1 MNRLNVLIVDDNK
14 HMITIVKTL
23 LRGFGISHFLE
34 ANDAAEA
41 FDLVRSEHIDFI
53 IVDYLMEILDGTD
66 FVRLVR
72 TGEDSPNPFVPIIML
87 TAYSERSKVIAAR
100 DAGVTEFC
108 CKPVTANELYRK
120 VQSIVNNPRP
130 FIRTNNFF
138 GPDRRRMKNSTYRG
152 PERRQDS
159 KEYFEDSESEGN
171 SQDDIDA
178 LMNDAV
184 VDDVPPDPDGSDPDK
199 NNQAA

>member
-1 MNRLNVLIVDDNK
+1 MSNAAMNRLTVLIVDDNK

-41 FDLVRSEHIDFI
+41 FDIVRSEHIDFI

-72 TGEDSPNPFVPIIML
+72 TGDDSPNPFVPIIML
-87 TAYSERSKVIAAR
+87 TAYSERSKVLAAR

-108 CKPVTANELYRK
+108 AKPVTAKELFRK
-120 VQSIVNNPRP
+120 VRSIVNNPRP
-130 FIRTNNFF
+130 FIRTGSYF
-138 GPDRRRMKNSTYRG
+138 GPDRRRVKSEHYRG
-152 PERRQDS
+152 PERRATETTEAEVLDQH
-159 KEYFEDSESEGN
+159 
-171 SQDDIDA
+171 
-178 LMNDAV
+178 L
-184 VDDVPPDPDGSDPDK
+184 
-199 NNQAA
+199 

>member
-1 MNRLNVLIVDDNK
+1 MSHAAMSRLTVLIVDDNK

-41 FDLVRSEHIDFI
+41 FDIVRTEHIDFI

-72 TGEDSPNPFVPIIML
+72 TGDDSPNPFVPIIML
-87 TAYSERSKVIAAR
+87 TAYSERSKVLAAR

-108 CKPVTANELYRK
+108 CKPVTAKELFRK
-120 VQSIVNNPRP
+120 VRAIVNNPRP
-130 FIRTNNFF
+130 FIRTSQYF
-138 GPDRRRMKNSTYRG
+138 GPDRRRVKSEHYRG
-152 PERRQDS
+152 PERR
-159 KEYFEDSESEGN
+159 SEETTTAEVLEGEK
-171 SQDDIDA
+171 A
-178 LMNDAV
+178 
-184 VDDVPPDPDGSDPDK
+184 
-199 NNQAA
+199 

>member
-1 MNRLNVLIVDDNK
+1 MSNSNMNRLTVLIVDDNK

-23 LRGFGISHFLE
+23 LRGFGISHFIE

-41 FDLVRSEHIDFI
+41 FDMVRSEHIDFI

-72 TGEDSPNPFVPIIML
+72 TGDDSPNPFVPIIML

-108 CKPVTANELYRK
+108 CKPVTAKELFRK
-120 VQSIVNNPRP
+120 VRSIVNTPRP
-130 FIRTNNFF
+130 FVRTASYF
-138 GPDRRRMKNSTYRG
+138 GPDRRRIKSENYRG
-152 PERRQDS
+152 PERR
-159 KEYFEDSESEGN
+159 SEENEASELLSEG
-171 SQDDIDA
+171 
-178 LMNDAV
+178 
-184 VDDVPPDPDGSDPDK
+184 K
-199 NNQAA
+199 